1 MIRGTAKCRV
11 GVITQESSAVD
22 ESVLGPEKKILMH
35 VPPLL
40 HSCLHS
46 VTHSIDVSWQATS
59 QKVPMGCCFSPKE
72 KHWNFLPYS
81 WLVSLTQWARAEE
94 NSGRWWRTGNPGM
107 LQSMGSQRVGH
118 DLLAEQQILGGR
130 YWGRE
135 KKMNTGNDRSLRSFR
150 IQSVLYFLKNN

>member
-1 MIRGTAKCRV
+1 MWSEEQLKCWV

-81 WLVSLTQWARAEE
+81 WLVSLTQWAQAEE

-107 LQSMGSQRVGH
+107 LQSMGLQRIEH
-118 DLLAEQQILGGR
+118 DWVIKLTGIGLHANCVKRSILCWLLWTMIFIWLLLCI
-130 YWGRE
+130 
-135 KKMNTGNDRSLRSFR
+135 S
-150 IQSVLYFLKNN
+150 I